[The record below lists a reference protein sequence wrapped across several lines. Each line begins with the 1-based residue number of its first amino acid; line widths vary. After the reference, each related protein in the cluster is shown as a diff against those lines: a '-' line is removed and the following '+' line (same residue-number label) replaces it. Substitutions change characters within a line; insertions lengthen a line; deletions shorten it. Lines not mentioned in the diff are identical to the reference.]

1 MSSKVSC
8 HCRGLAADSEGC
20 TETINAKGS
29 CRCWGLATDSES
41 LAILRPSVRVWL
53 LTQGLLSYSSL
64 SGSGRRFTHSAFDLS
79 VAGASCPNLSH
90 FCGHPAWVERRCGC
104 FAALYDIME
113 VILWT
118 APPKP
123 VKHYRIRCPHSP
135 LLAKITTCALR
146 PHAIGTAIHTA
157 LIYLPPLAPDRRSE
171 LQELRCM
178 PAMGTSWPFEIKV
191 TTIVQ
196 GHNMQHRETDMQ
208 HHVRFLPSFFLFSHS
223 AWPIQVEDLYA

>member
-191 TTIVQ
+191 TTMYKVTTCNTGRQTCNI
-196 GHNMQHRETDMQ
+196 M
-208 HHVRFLPSFFLFSHS
+208 
-223 AWPIQVEDLYA
+223 